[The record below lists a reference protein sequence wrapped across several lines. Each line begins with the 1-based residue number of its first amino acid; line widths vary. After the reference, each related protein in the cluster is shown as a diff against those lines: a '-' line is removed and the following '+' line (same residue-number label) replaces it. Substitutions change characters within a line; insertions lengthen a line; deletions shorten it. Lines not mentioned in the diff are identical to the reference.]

1 MNVLTHK
8 KVQLSAAR
16 NRQLHYDTIFEGHNS
31 LLGFLN
37 MASQLDIARAVM
49 GEPATP
55 ELWNRLQSL

>member
-1 MNVLTHK
+1 MNVLTYK
-8 KVQLSAAR
+8 RLQLPATR
-16 NRQLHYDTIFEGHNS
+16 NRQLHYDRIFEGHNS

-55 ELWNRLQSL
+55 ELWNRIQSL